1 MTDLGIALEHSLRV
15 AALAEPI
22 LVVVEEVRIVAEHGA
37 LDRRLEWAASPTFA
51 QSHRPGAKD
60 TIQMNQTGISHNL
73 PNRRTQLELR
83 IELAHTNLATL
94 GPINW
99 RKNR

>member
-37 LDRRLEWAASPTFA
+37 LDRRIEWAANQTFA
-51 QSHRPGAKD
+51 QSHRRGAKD

-73 PNRRTQLELR
+73 PHRCTKLDLK
-83 IELAHTNLATL
+83 IELAHTNLAML
-94 GPINW
+94 GPIN
-99 RKNR
+99 